1 MTNTRIGIF
10 PLLFKGVLFCLF
22 IAFSGVSTG
31 QEAVGDE
38 KQAVTQFELVNIND
52 ADAETI
58 AKVLDGI
65 GMSRATAIVTY
76 REEFGDFTSLEDIQ
90 MVTGVGEIT
99 LRNNEAKISFE

>member
-1 MTNTRIGIF
+1 
-10 PLLFKGVLFCLF
+10 
-22 IAFSGVSTG
+22 
-31 QEAVGDE
+31 
-38 KQAVTQFELVNIND
+38 VNINN
-52 ADAETI
+52 ANAETI

-65 GMSRATAIVTY
+65 GMSRATAIVSF